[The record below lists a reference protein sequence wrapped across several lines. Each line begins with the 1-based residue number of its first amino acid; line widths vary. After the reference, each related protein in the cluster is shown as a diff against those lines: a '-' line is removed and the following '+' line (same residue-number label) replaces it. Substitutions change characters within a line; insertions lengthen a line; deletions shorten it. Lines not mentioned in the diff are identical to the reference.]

1 MSATE
6 NPVSASVVQAPRGFI
21 GKGSAITLTGQGTK
35 ILVQLMSTAVLGR
48 LLMPADFGMMGT
60 VGPLLTFF
68 VVFRDLG
75 LTNVAVQRP
84 DISHQ
89 EVSNLFWINVGAGCA
104 LGLVVA
110 SLGPSVALF
119 YRDDRLAAIVAFLA
133 STFVINGISAQHF
146 GVMQRRFNIVRLVS
160 IDVGSAVGIE
170 AAFFGCGY
178 WSLAIVPVV
187 NDSSHVRGGAS
198 PRVMSPRVMIVGF
211 CRDARPP

>member
-1 MSATE
+1 VGPAAK
-6 NPVSASVVQAPRGFI
+6 ASVGRRRSACIACRIIRRSAPSSRPKAPPF
-21 GKGSAITLTGQGTK
+21 SLYS
-35 ILVQLMSTAVLGR
+35 VNLG
-48 LLMPADFGMMGT
+48 P
-60 VGPLLTFF
+60 
-68 VVFRDLG
+68 
-75 LTNVAVQRP
+75 TNVAIQRP

-89 EVSNLFWINVGAGCA
+89 EVTNLFWINVGAGCA
-104 LGLVVA
+104 LGLAVA
-110 SLGPSVALF
+110 GLGPSVALF
-119 YRDDRLAAIVAFLA
+119 YRDDHLAAVVAFLA